1 MNEIQGKGKVLI
13 LLFDPHSLRFLLMPL
28 SLSLFSNLVERTS
41 IQTFSPP
48 PLLLLLLIK
57 TIYIFFNFL
66 VAELQL
72 LMATLCVQIGHVI
85 WSLDFAWD
93 LLKSLT
99 SVVQLEVRVRVPSSF
114 VERERGRKVCE
125 RVTRR
130 HRRCRASGFTWE
142 TDGCEPKLLLL
153 SFFFSLRCWS
163 DSHLGLRNSALSNS
177 LKMSRE
183 VKVRMAWRKGWTP
196 EFIVWLHSTA
206 LGRSPGPSNLLPSV
220 TQPVIKTRRSS
231 SSFASFSSAPHYSVL
246 SLFSPI
252 KKTGRRRTL

>member
-1 MNEIQGKGKVLI
+1 MRSNRACHLVSRLCLGSLEVFDVSRPTWGKSACPI
-13 LLFDPHSLRFLLMPL
+13 LLRGKREREESMRACDEKTS
-28 SLSLFSNLVERTS
+28 SLSCFG
-41 IQTFSPP
+41 
-48 PLLLLLLIK
+48 
-57 TIYIFFNFL
+57 IY
-66 VAELQL
+66 
-72 LMATLCVQIGHVI
+72 
-85 WSLDFAWD
+85 
-93 LLKSLT
+93 
-99 SVVQLEVRVRVPSSF
+99 VRNGWLWAKAPSSQ
-114 VERERGRKVCE
+114 
-125 RVTRR
+125 
-130 HRRCRASGFTWE
+130 
-142 TDGCEPKLLLL
+142 L
-153 SFFFSLRCWS
+153 FFSLRCWS